1 MHMTFIL
8 LPLKVKIVPHYSV
21 ISVIPTAPQKPITL
35 PQVPEI
41 KAHTTALR

>member
-8 LPLKVKIVPHYSV
+8 LPLQVKIVPYYSV
-21 ISVIPTAPQKPITL
+21 ISVIPTAPQRPGTL

-41 KAHTTALR
+41 KAHATALR